1 MDINVIAPNSPL
13 PTSFAH
19 SISIT
24 IKSFKGRRNVEVHLF
39 RPEWSTK
46 EEKDQDWTTLLG
58 APVDPS
64 RTDPSGSKRIIMES
78 FTDNERDRII
88 NYLKEQYSTRL
99 TAIHSSPLTF
109 PVPTGLS
116 GLSQIEAGKD
126 VGFIEFKRI
135 PSYPLDI
142 PLKGLYD
149 LAQHSPIVE
158 E

>member
-1 MDINVIAPNSPL
+1 M
-13 PTSFAH
+13 
-19 SISIT
+19 T

-39 RPEWSTK
+39 RSTWK
-46 EEKDQDWTTLLG
+46 ADDENDQDWNTIIGT
-58 APVDPS
+58 PMDS
-64 RTDPSGSKRIIMES
+64 SKTDPSGSKRIVMES
-78 FTDNERDRII
+78 FTDDERDRII

-109 PVPTGLS
+109 PVPTGLT
-116 GLSQIEAGKD
+116 GLSQIEAGKGI
-126 VGFIEFKRI
+126 GFIEFKKI

-149 LAQHSPIVE
+149 LAQHLPIVE